1 MSFQGMFMR
10 RYFPAIAPSIIAG
23 LGTRQD
29 AVHTRAFSASAAN
42 SKKCSTPYSLGPA
55 TKPGDLISGKIGNV
69 IPDTQFI
76 DALVKA
82 TSLSPGCRLLFAIT
96 KNVNNVTQGLQSKG
110 IQVLASSNQEE
121 DSISLAGEIM
131 KDAYAKVK
139 ADLATSKANR
149 GIRSKDIKSTLS
161 KQWTT
166 VLDRS
171 RTDLTLAC
179 AAHVKGSAF
188 ITADQVFAADFGKEA
203 ARRGVRIYVVP
214 ASWAALRQN

>member
-1 MSFQGMFMR
+1 MSVIVRNNQKVGIL
-10 RYFPAIAPSIIAG
+10 YHSILEYISKPAF
-23 LGTRQD
+23 LK
-29 AVHTRAFSASAAN
+29 
-42 SKKCSTPYSLGPA
+42 SKSS
-55 TKPGDLISGKIGNV
+55 
-69 IPDTQFI
+69 
-76 DALVKA
+76 
-82 TSLSPGCRLLFAIT
+82 
-96 KNVNNVTQGLQSKG
+96 VNNVIQGPQSKG

-139 ADLATSKANR
+139 ADLATSKANKD
-149 GIRSKDIKSTLS
+149 IRPKDIKSTLS

-166 VLDRS
+166 VLDPS
-171 RTDLTLAC
+171 RTDLILAC

-214 ASWAALRQN
+214 ASWGGSSTELISMGIGQSI